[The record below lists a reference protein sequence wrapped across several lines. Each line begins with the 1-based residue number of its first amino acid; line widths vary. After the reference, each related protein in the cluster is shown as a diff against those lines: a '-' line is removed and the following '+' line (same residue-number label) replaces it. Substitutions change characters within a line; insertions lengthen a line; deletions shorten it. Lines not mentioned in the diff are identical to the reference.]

1 MADRGFERTW
11 LEILDAG
18 YDVARVHF
26 RALFGL
32 AFVAHLPLALF
43 QWTAE
48 SIAIGVSLADG
59 TALLL
64 AGSLVVLAML
74 AIALLAYGALTH
86 AICTAIGGGAPD
98 WRVSLQATRAVAG
111 RLLWTFLVA
120 TLAVAIGTICLIL
133 PGLYLG
139 LIVNLL
145 LLPVCLVEGIF
156 GGAALARTHRL
167 VRGSGGRALVVV
179 LVVAVATAVLNGFA
193 QFAVPAGPAA
203 RLPALLLAGALA
215 ALLQV
220 SVFSVFFFSA
230 RAHRQVR
237 DAPRAA
243 SG

>member
-32 AFVAHLPLALF
+32 AFVANLPLALM
-43 QWTAE
+43 QWAAE
-48 SIAIGVSLADG
+48 SIAIGVSWADWI
-59 TALLL
+59 ALSL
-64 AGSLVVLAML
+64 AGGLVALG
-74 AIALLAYGALTH
+74 IFLLAYGALTH
-86 AICTAIGGGAPD
+86 AVCTAIGGGTPD
-98 WRVSLQATRAVAG
+98 WRMSLQATRAVAG

-120 TLAVAIGTICLIL
+120 TLAVAIGMICLIL

-139 LIVNLL
+139 VVVNLL
-145 LLPVCLVEGIF
+145 LLPVCLIEGVF
-156 GGAALARTHRL
+156 GGAALVRAHRL

-179 LVVAVATAVLNGFA
+179 LVVAIATAVLNGFA
-193 QFAVPAGPAA
+193 EFAVPVGPAA
-203 RLPALLLAGALA
+203 RIPALLLAGALA

-230 RAHRQVR
+230 RAHRQAR
-237 DAPRAA
+237 DAPHAA
-243 SG
+243 PAPG

>member
-1 MADRGFERTW
+1 MTDWRFERTW

-32 AFVAHLPLALF
+32 AFVANLPIALI

-48 SIAIGVSLADG
+48 SIAIGASWADWI
-59 TALLL
+59 ALLL
-64 AGSLVVLAML
+64 AGSLVAL
-74 AIALLAYGALTH
+74 AIFLLAYGALTH
-86 AICTAIGGGAPD
+86 AVCTAIGGGTPD
-98 WRVSLQATRAVAG
+98 WRMSLQATRAVAG

-120 TLAVAIGTICLIL
+120 TLAVAIGMICLVL

-139 LIVNLL
+139 VVVNLL

-156 GGAALARTHRL
+156 GGAALVRSHRL

-179 LVVAVATAVLNGFA
+179 LVVAIATGVLNGFA
-193 QFAVPAGPAA
+193 AFAVPMGPAA
-203 RLPALLLAGALA
+203 GIPALLLAGALA
-215 ALLQV
+215 TLLQV

-230 RAHRQVR
+230 RAHRQAR
-237 DAPRAA
+237 DAPHAA
-243 SG
+243 PAPG